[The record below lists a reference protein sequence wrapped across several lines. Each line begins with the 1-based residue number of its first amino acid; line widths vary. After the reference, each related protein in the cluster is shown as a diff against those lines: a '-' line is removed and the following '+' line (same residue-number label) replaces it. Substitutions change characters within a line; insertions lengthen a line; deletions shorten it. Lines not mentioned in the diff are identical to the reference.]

1 MNVGII
7 FDSIK
12 TGGGGYNQSLKTLRL
27 INKIKNKELNFVVF
41 TSDKIVQNN
50 LKSENIES
58 TFFSETKFQKIFRIL
73 ISQYL
78 PVKFRN
84 KFQNFFNKLLR
95 KNEIDLVFFLG
106 PSKYIDLIE
115 DINFVVNV
123 WDINHK
129 IDNYFPE
136 FSSYNNFLFREKT
149 IKKTTDLSFRIIVD
163 SQRTKNEIIKFYNCI
178 PEKIITMPFHSTFP
192 DIYESNKSKN
202 YREIFEKLEIKK
214 TKYLFFYPA
223 QFWAHKNHI
232 YLLEA
237 LSLLKKEFD
246 DFHVVLT
253 GSDKGNLK
261 KIKKQIINLSL
272 NEYVKI
278 LNFLNDEEIISLYL
292 HSQAIIIPT
301 YVARTTLPL
310 IEALYFKLP
319 IFYSKDILDE
329 LYKDYINEFDLKNPE
344 DLCNQLLKFINNNES
359 FYLKSEKGNKFYTTI
374 SSTEKNRDTILKIF
388 QDYLYL
394 KSKW

>member
-27 INKIKNKELNFVVF
+27 INEIENKEFNFIVF
-41 TSDKIVQNN
+41 TSDKIVQEN

-58 TFFSETKFQKIFRIL
+58 IFFSETRSQKIFRIL
-73 ISQYL
+73 LSQYF
-78 PVKFRN
+78 PSKIKN
-84 KFQNFFNKLLR
+84 KFENFFKKLLK

-115 DINFVVNV
+115 DVNFIVNI

-136 FSSYNNFLFREKT
+136 FISHKNFLFREKI

-163 SQRTKNEIIKFYNCI
+163 SLRTKNEIIKFYNCI
-178 PEKIITMPFHSTFP
+178 SEKIITMPFHSTFP
-192 DIYESNKSKN
+192 GIYEFSKSEN
-202 YREIFEKLEIKK
+202 YSEIFNTLKIKK

-237 LSLLKKEFD
+237 LSLFKKEFK
-246 DFHVVLT
+246 DFSVIFT
-253 GSDKGNLK
+253 GSDKGNLD
-261 KIKKQIINLSL
+261 KIKKQIKNLSL
-272 NEYVKI
+272 DENVKI
-278 LNFLNDEEIISLYL
+278 LNFLDDKEIISLYL
-292 HSQAIIIPT
+292 HSKAIIIPT

-329 LYKDYINEFDLKNPE
+329 SYKDYINEFDLNNSQ
-344 DLCNQLLKFINNNES
+344 DLCNQLKKFINNDES
-359 FYLKSEKGNKFYTTI
+359 FYLKAKKGREFYETI
-374 SSTEKNRDTILKIF
+374 SSNEKNKNIILKIF
-388 QDYLYL
+388 QDYSYL

>member
-12 TGGGGYNQSLKTLRL
+12 TGGGGYNQSLKTLL
-27 INKIKNKELNFVVF
+27 LVNKIKNKELNFVVF
-41 TSDKIVQNN
+41 TSDKIVQKN
-50 LKSENIES
+50 LKLENIES

-73 ISQYL
+73 ISQYM
-78 PVKFRN
+78 PEKFKK

-106 PSKYIDLIE
+106 PSKYIDLVE

-136 FSSYNNFLFREKT
+136 FSTHSNFLFREKI

-192 DIYESNKSKN
+192 DIYESSKSKN
-202 YREIFEKLEIKK
+202 YSEIFEKLKIKK

-246 DFHVVLT
+246 DFHVILT
-253 GSDKGNLK
+253 GSDKGNLN
-261 KIKKQIINLSL
+261 KIKRQIMNLSL
-272 NEYVKI
+272 NENIKI

-292 HSQAIIIPT
+292 HSKAVIIPT

-310 IEALYFKLP
+310 VEALYFKLP

-329 LYKDYINEFDLKNPE
+329 SYKDYINEFDLKNPQ

-359 FYLKSEKGNKFYTTI
+359 FYLKSEKGNKFYKTI
-374 SSTEKNRDTILKIF
+374 SSIEKNKDTILKIF

-394 KSKW
+394 RSKW